1 MAHEHSS
8 SQSGDPR
15 SGEPDSLEE
24 LAARRRA
31 ELAASYLSEADALR
45 HLDIDH
51 DALAALR
58 MRRGILAAWLAPEN
72 RFVYPSFQFN
82 AEGIISELAPLLAH
96 LRAGSSG
103 SGWSE
108 IEWFITPHAL
118 LEAHAPADALLVDPA
133 RVLKAADAEFSE
145 AQGASW

>member
-8 SQSGDPR
+8 SQGGDPR

-31 ELAASYLSEADALR
+31 ELAAIYLSEADVLR

-58 MRRGILAAWLAPEN
+58 TRREILAAWHAPEN

-82 AEGIISELAPLLAH
+82 AVGIISEIVPLLAH
-96 LRAGSSG
+96 LLAGSSG

-108 IEWFITPHAL
+108 IEWFITPHSLLQAYAPAEVL
-118 LEAHAPADALLVDPA
+118 QVNPAGVLEAAE
-133 RVLKAADAEFSE
+133 AEFSGTQD
-145 AQGASW
+145 AGW